1 MKDLLKIKLFLLCVI
16 ALCLLSYKMGQNSNE
31 PKETNEINFVWEG
44 LEKDIPADGDR
55 LINLS
60 TNENTIYLN
69 PAD

>member
-31 PKETNEINFVWEG
+31 PKETNE
-44 LEKDIPADGDR
+44 
-55 LINLS
+55 
-60 TNENTIYLN
+60 NTIYLN